1 MARSGE
7 QRGGG
12 PDLPEITITSPN
24 ILEALAR
31 AKEIG
36 PAVQRNL
43 RRSLRGVGDDIIKDQ
58 KAILSGAKPGV
69 ARKAG
74 MRVKKV
80 KRGGTGKVYL
90 RAVNVYKAEAASR
103 SRSTGMRNRVKA
115 SLKTRVVAGATRSGI
130 SIRADKSV
138 GGVMV
143 KGWNKQVI
151 RHPVFH
157 DPDKIQQ
164 TFVSQ
169 FGQPYWWEPIKR
181 GRIDAKDKALRA
193 IDDALNGKG

>member
-1 MARSGE
+1 MARAPH

-24 ILEALAR
+24 IREALAR

-43 RRSLRGVGDDIIKDQ
+43 RRSLRGVGDEIIKEQ
-58 KAILSGAKPGV
+58 QNILDGAKPGN
-69 ARKAG
+69 ARKDG

-80 KRGGTGKVYL
+80 RRGGSGKVYL
-90 RAVNVYKAEAASR
+90 RAVNVYKAQAASR
-103 SRSTGMRNRVKA
+103 NRSTGMRQKVKD

-143 KGWNKQVI
+143 KGWNKKVI
-151 RHPVFH
+151 RHPVFRKEGKT
-157 DPDKIQQ
+157 D

-181 GRIDAKDKALRA
+181 GQLDAHDKALAA

>member
-1 MARSGE
+1 MARAPH

-24 ILEALAR
+24 IREALAR

-43 RRSLRGVGDDIIKDQ
+43 RRNLRGVGDEIIKDQ
-58 KAILSGAKPGV
+58 RAILSGAKPGN

-74 MRVKKV
+74 MRVKRIQRK
-80 KRGGTGKVYL
+80 GSGKAYL
-90 RAVNVYKAEAASR
+90 RAVNVYKAEAAGR
-103 SRSTGMRNRVKA
+103 SRSTGMRERIKA

-130 SIRADKSV
+130 SIRADKST

-143 KGWNKQVI
+143 KGWNKKVL
-151 RHPVFH
+151 RHPVFGSRE
-157 DPDKIQQ
+157 
-164 TFVSQ
+164 TFVTQ

-181 GRIDAKDKALRA
+181 GQLDAREKALAA
-193 IDDALNGKG
+193 INDALNGKG